1 MSPTEK
7 PKNENAKKLTDLNVD
22 CLEHIFRMLNF
33 EDLINVANTNNK
45 LLIEAAAMVY
55 NLKYGNMTTEISYDA
70 ISVRCPTGVLSYD
83 KIVCEMEFDE
93 HSTAIAFLNNFGDS
107 IKSLQIY
114 MNVPYYEQLEQALY
128 ENCAKTII
136 ELNLI
141 DYALS
146 SRVMESIKKPFTKI
160 EKICIKGGALSQH
173 FTQFTHWFPNMRH
186 LKLFRNIVYTPEAIE
201 IRYPHLE
208 HLSIHVDS
216 WYGLKRHNITT
227 ILHQNLHLRSFD
239 IYLTN
244 LAGDD
249 CYLSPDF
256 IRAISHLLNLEH
268 FEWGVV
274 AKKPIKYSHISM
286 NNIRKLSL
294 NILHRDQGINIKPF
308 EIVLLEELTM
318 RTICLN
324 EQWINFILKNKNLIK
339 LNLMS
344 FDGLT
349 SDATLLQLVKALP
362 YLQDATIFSSLIT
375 GKGIAKV
382 ISTSASLRK
391 LVVIRVGA
399 VHSRNDI
406 VSYFTEYVKTAY
418 IPNGW
423 RYSTYDQFEIFERT
437 APITQRRSRRSTY
450 SLRI

>member
-1 MSPTEK
+1 MSPTK
-7 PKNENAKKLTDLNVD
+7 IENVKQLTDLNVD

-45 LLIEAAAMVY
+45 LIITAAAMVY
-55 NLKYGNMTTEISYDA
+55 NLKYGNMTTEISIEA
-70 ISVRCPTGVLSYD
+70 ISVRCLTGVLNYD

-114 MNVPYYEQLEQALY
+114 MNVPYYKQMEQALY

-136 ELNLI
+136 ELNLV
-141 DYALS
+141 DYAFS
-146 SRVMESIKKPFTKI
+146 SRVMESIKKPFAKI
-160 EKICIKGGALSQH
+160 EKICIKGGSLTHH

-186 LKLFRNIVYTPEAIE
+186 LKLIQNLIFTPEAIE
-201 IRYPHLE
+201 IHYPHLE

-216 WYGLKRHNITT
+216 WCGLKRHNITT
-227 ILHQNLHLRSFD
+227 ILHRNLQLRSFD
-239 IYLTN
+239 VYLTN
-244 LAGDD
+244 LVGDD
-249 CYLSPDF
+249 WYLSPDF
-256 IRAISHLLNLEH
+256 IRAISNLVNLEH

-286 NNIRKLSL
+286 KYIRKLSL
-294 NILHRDQGINIKPF
+294 NILHEDQGINITPF
-308 EIVLLEELTM
+308 EVVSLEELTM

-324 EQWINFILKNKNLIK
+324 EQWIDFIVKNKNLMK
-339 LNLMS
+339 LNLMP
-344 FDGLT
+344 FDGLAT
-349 SDATLLQLVKALP
+349 DTTLLQLVKALP
-362 YLQDATIFSSLIT
+362 YLQDVTIFSSLIS

-399 VHSRNDI
+399 VYSRNDI
-406 VSYFTEYVKTAY
+406 ISFYTEYVKTAY

-423 RYSTYDQFEIFERT
+423 NYYTYDQFEIFERT
-437 APITQRRSRRSTY
+437 APITQRRSRRSTK
-450 SLRI
+450 SIQS